1 MAKVKITLGGKE
13 SEIEVAESGDSILK
27 GALDSG
33 LDAPFSCQGAV
44 CSTCVAKL
52 KSGTVNMD
60 NNFILTDGEIE
71 DGFILTCQ
79 SHPTSDEVVIS
90 YDEKLP

>member
-1 MAKVKITLGGKE
+1 MAKVTVTLGGTQKD
-13 SEIEVAESGDSILK
+13 IEVPEKGKSILQS
-27 GALDSG
+27 ALDQG

-52 KSGTVNMD
+52 QSGSVDMD
-60 NNFILTDGEIE
+60 NNFILTDGELE

-79 SHPTSDEVVIS
+79 SHPTSAEVSIS